1 MSQSNAISVSRP
13 QRRVEPVAIPES
25 WEVSFPRDEELRFE
39 QFHHGLSRIFGIV
52 VYRFTETEARF
63 VLRGDLES
71 GEDLVACLT
80 AGEALARQLKCREL
94 VTHEKL
100 RPDWLDAAVLMK
112 QGGFE
117 PLDESWVFEC
127 PFALFAERLN
137 RLMQVLDRNRAVP
150 KEARVTDLTAGIDL
164 ARTLLEEARLMDGFD
179 FDHRLKPRVAKP
191 ISADYSQLVW
201 VGETL
206 AGVILVAP
214 AREDGTYEIPIRY
227 IIPAYR
233 QTWVNALLIH
243 SCVKRGEI
251 LGAATVRFN
260 ANSKTHH
267 ETIRLAE
274 QAGCVR
280 VASSHRYGKSLF

>member
-1 MSQSNAISVSRP
+1 MRQSNVITVSRP
-13 QRRVEPVAIPES
+13 QCRTEPIGIPET
-25 WEVSFPRDEELRFE
+25 WDVSFPRNENLRSE
-39 QFHHGLSRIFGIV
+39 IFHAGVTRCYGIV
-52 VYRFTETEARF
+52 VYRFSETEARF
-63 VLRGDLES
+63 VLRGDLLS
-71 GEDLVACLT
+71 GEDLVACLA
-80 AGEALARQLKCREL
+80 AGEALARQLKCCEL

-100 RPDWLDAAVLMK
+100 RPDWFDTAVLLK
-112 QGGFE
+112 DGGFR
-117 PLDESWVFEC
+117 PLDESWIFEC

-137 RLMQVLDRNRAVP
+137 RIMQVLVRNSAVP
-150 KEARVTDLTAGIDL
+150 TDARVTDLTEGFAL

-179 FDHRLKPRVAKP
+179 FDHRLMSGVAKP
-191 ISADYSQLVW
+191 ISSVYSQLVW
-201 VGETL
+201 IGETL

-214 AREDGTYEIPIRY
+214 ACDDGTYEIPIRY

-243 SCVKRGEI
+243 SCVKRGEL

-280 VASSHRYGKSLF
+280 IASSHRYGKSLS